1 MFENLLYQSAADFL
15 ANDIAHGN
23 LPQALLLAGPA
34 MSGKLTAALELARV
48 LSCSGEPKGAWQC
61 SCPSCIKHKSL
72 TSPSVLLSGSRDC
85 TLEISAAAKTLVR
98 AVREQTSYLAAAR
111 YLFVRSVRKLTGRF
125 NQVLWEGDEKVSKI
139 AALTSII
146 DEMLEELD
154 PVRPLPELSALEK
167 SAEAL
172 VAQCIKLESS
182 FMYDSVPVS
191 QIRRAASWARLTATE
206 GKRVMIFERADRMQ
220 DSVRN
225 ALLKI
230 LEEPPSDTFFILTA
244 ERKNAVLPT
253 ILSRVR
259 TYAFIERS
267 PDRQREV
274 VQRIFHEDGYN
285 SVAAYLNGFLPVGTE
300 DIQTA
305 AQTFTGE
312 LKKGD
317 VPDIDSLVKRMK
329 NFEPR
334 IMLSLFFNA
343 VLDTVKKDCS
353 AQNGCGLSST
363 VYKTR
368 ITEEVKRSY
377 EDIIVYNQTP
387 LAALESL
394 AYAFLEEG
402 AR

>member
-15 ANDIAHGN
+15 ADDIANGN

-72 TSPSVLLSGSRDC
+72 TSPSVLLAGSRDC

-98 AVREQTSYLAAAR
+98 AVREQASYLAAAR

-154 PVRPLPELSALEK
+154 PARPLPELSALEK

-259 TYAFIERS
+259 AYAFAERS

-274 VQRIFHEDGYN
+274 VQRIFHEDGCN

-305 AQTFTGE
+305 ARTFTGE
-312 LKKGD
+312 LKKGE

-343 VLDTVKKDCS
+343 VLDTVKKECS
-353 AQNGCGLSST
+353 AQNGGILSLT
-363 VYKTR
+363 AYKMR

>member
-172 VAQCIKLESS
+172 VSQCIKLESS

>member
-15 ANDIAHGN
+15 ADDIANGN

-72 TSPSVLLSGSRDC
+72 TNPSVLLAGSRDC
-85 TLEISAAAKTLVR
+85 TPEISAAAQTLVR
-98 AVREQTSYLAAAR
+98 AVRDRASYVRAAR

-139 AALTSII
+139 AAITSVI

-154 PVRPLPELSALEK
+154 PARPLPELSALEK

-172 VAQCIKLESS
+172 GAQCIKLESS

-230 LEEPPSDTFFILTA
+230 WYS
-244 ERKNAVLPT
+244 
-253 ILSRVR
+253 
-259 TYAFIERS
+259 
-267 PDRQREV
+267 
-274 VQRIFHEDGYN
+274 
-285 SVAAYLNGFLPVGTE
+285 
-300 DIQTA
+300 
-305 AQTFTGE
+305 
-312 LKKGD
+312 
-317 VPDIDSLVKRMK
+317 
-329 NFEPR
+329 
-334 IMLSLFFNA
+334 
-343 VLDTVKKDCS
+343 
-353 AQNGCGLSST
+353 
-363 VYKTR
+363 
-368 ITEEVKRSY
+368 
-377 EDIIVYNQTP
+377 
-387 LAALESL
+387 
-394 AYAFLEEG
+394 
-402 AR
+402 